1 MTNSVTMI
9 RSLSVHNQNGLY
21 SMQRPAHKCKGAT
34 EYSQLK
40 LQGSFKRERERNSLV
55 SQSSSNSA
63 VKVFPRHSDCSDSL
77 IAPYSSLCSLRWT
90 ARHKCSA
97 AKLFLDLEQPQII
110 GLGWVRLDYLVA
122 P

>member
-63 VKVFPRHSDCSDSL
+63 VKVFPRHS
-77 IAPYSSLCSLRWT
+77 
-90 ARHKCSA
+90 
-97 AKLFLDLEQPQII
+97 E
-110 GLGWVRLDYLVA
+110 
-122 P
+122 